1 MNHRGIDHH
10 KTVLHARVGTEAY
23 EALEGFADRRGCSLT
38 QALREL
44 LQDLK
49 QRELEESS
57 ASRLESLSRTLLG
70 IVEQEARQST
80 RIEALVAI
88 LRNVEA
94 GQQEREG
101 QILQTLT
108 GLVGLSQLIYAHM
121 LAMVETSPRAP
132 EIGASA
138 QAKMRTLRGE
148 A

>member
-1 MNHRGIDHH
+1 MTQRSLSHH
-10 KTVLHARVGTEAY
+10 KTVLHARVGPEAY
-23 EALEGFADRRGCSLT
+23 EALEGYADRRGYSLT

-49 QRELEESS
+49 QRELEETS

-101 QILQTLT
+101 QIQQTLT
-108 GLVGLSQLIYAHM
+108 ALVGLSQLIYAHL
-121 LAMVETSPRAP
+121 LALVETSTRAT

-138 QAKMRTLRGE
+138 QAKMRALRGE
-148 A
+148 G